1 MKGNSNYLKLIVF
14 VVLTLVSFIGALT
27 SAFFGGAGLF
37 YGQGVYEV
45 DVLSDKYKY
54 ECNILNASADPYVK
68 DVDAQGNC
76 NNFNTSSTLDS
87 FTNYETYR
95 DDINANVT
103 DYMNGY
109 TIVFTLLTLVFLFM
123 ALREIGVFKSG
134 SSSKKDA
141 Y

>member
-1 MKGNSNYLKLIVF
+1 MQGNNSYLKLIVF
-14 VVLTLVSFIGALT
+14 VVLTLVTFIGALT

-45 DVLSDKYKY
+45 DVLDDKYKY
-54 ECNILNASADPYVK
+54 ECLTNCDGTGTPTYNESAP
-68 DVDAQGNC
+68 
-76 NNFNTSSTLDS
+76 LDS
-87 FTNYETYR
+87 YTNYQTYR

-123 ALREIGVFKSG
+123 ALREIGVFKGSSG
-134 SSSKKDA
+134 SKRDE